1 MNRYALL
8 TPVSKKNCGNF
19 LIVFTF
25 LITLLPIFS
34 ISIYDQPSA
43 DDYVYGLLTRQTW
56 ESTGSVFR
64 LCSLPGIKWC
74 TLI

>member
-8 TPVSKKNCGNF
+8 TPVSKKNGGNF
-19 LIVFTF
+19 LIVLAF
-25 LITLLPIFS
+25 LTTLLPIFS

-43 DDYVYGLLTRQTW
+43 DDYVYGLPGRAPALF
-56 ESTGSVFR
+56 FR